1 MLLAFQGWSKLI
13 KKYFREG
20 QECFLAGKSVKE
32 NPYSDEDSEAHK
44 SWEKGWDHEWFAKF
58 RADAESRY

>member
-1 MLLAFQGWSKLI
+1 LI